1 MDITLTEEMIR
12 QRTSEQSFRKGWD
25 YYRAHSI
32 FDEYFQTTPNGIV
45 LYAQCRGSYA
55 PSYYLRAVL
64 TRDGISSATCTCPYD
79 YGGDCKHIVAL
90 LLKFLQ
96 EPETFPERTSL
107 NELVAGLEKDE
118 LEKLLIQL
126 LRTHPDLYN
135 QVELSVAL
143 LKLASTTIGPEH
155 PGEAG
160 SSADRSA
167 DYEKL
172 LRKQVK
178 RILAERASYG
188 DEYEDER
195 DYGYGYS
202 YSYEEYAAGDEY
214 AETDE
219 DEDGYDYD
227 EEGDYWA
234 REPAYLDQLESIVQV
249 ALKHLADGSPRTALT
264 ILRILLEESIEA
276 YPGEGSFDGGLED
289 FIEGLGMPLAEAI
302 LGAELDEQERDE
314 LRQSMETLLYDLPDE
329 VYESSLEVIMAAL
342 ECGMEGS
349 VEGWISGEE
358 LIQARLNVL
367 ERQGRIDEY
376 LERVKVV
383 NTVQYVHKLLELDRL
398 DDAMAVSQEQMS
410 DVFYHRLAEK
420 LHQAGRTDEAI
431 DMALRGLEK
440 QGSAALDLYTWL
452 APVADAQGKTEI
464 ALKAYIGLF
473 NRLPSLPVYRAIK
486 RLSGEEWESMR
497 PAMIARIETGG
508 YSHDLL
514 LGIYMEEGS
523 FDEAIALAES
533 RIYDTHLL
541 AKVVKAVLPHRPD
554 WAIRQSIEQAEAIIA
569 QTNSTRYLDAARWLE
584 YAKEAYLQAGRMDE
598 WEGLIAQV
606 REVYYRRKALLKA
619 IAHL

>member
-12 QRTSEQSFRKGWD
+12 QRTSQQSFRKGWN

-45 LYAQCRGSYA
+45 LYAQCRGSFA
-55 PSYYLRAVL
+55 PSYYLRVVL
-64 TRDGISSATCTCPYD
+64 TRDGISSAACTCPYD

-90 LLKFLQ
+90 LLEFLQ
-96 EPETFPERTSL
+96 EPEKFPERTSV

-118 LEKLLIQL
+118 LEELLIQL
-126 LRTHPDLYN
+126 LRTHPGLYN

-143 LKLASTTIGPEH
+143 LKLAPTTIEPKLS
-155 PGEAG
+155 GETR

-167 DYEKL
+167 NYEKL

-188 DEYEDER
+188 DEYEDEP
-195 DYGYGYS
+195 DYGYS
-202 YSYEEYAAGDEY
+202 YSYDEYNEGDEY

-219 DEDGYDYD
+219 DEEGYDYD
-227 EEGDYWA
+227 EESDYWA

-276 YPGEGSFDGGLED
+276 YPGTGSFDGGLED

-302 LGAELDEQERDE
+302 LSADLDEQEREE
-314 LRQSMETLLYDLPDE
+314 LRHSMETLLYDLPDE
-329 VYESSLEVIMAAL
+329 VYEDSLEVIMAAL

-349 VEGWISGEE
+349 VEGWISGED
-358 LIQARLNVL
+358 LLQARLNVL
-367 ERQGRIDEY
+367 ERQGRVDEY

-383 NTVQYVHKLLELDRL
+383 NTVQYVNKLLELDRL
-398 DDAMAVSQEQMS
+398 DDAIAAGQELMS
-410 DVFYHRLAEK
+410 DVIYHRLAEK
-420 LHQAGRTDEAI
+420 LHKAGRTDEAI
-431 DMALRGLEK
+431 DMALQGLEK
-440 QGSAALDLYTWL
+440 QGTAALDLYSWL
-452 APVADAQGKTEI
+452 APVAEAQGKTEI
-464 ALKAYIGLF
+464 ALKAYTGLF
-473 NRLPSLPVYRAIK
+473 NRLPSLPAYRAIK
-486 RLSGEEWESMR
+486 RLAGEDWESMR
-497 PAMIARIETGG
+497 PAMIERIKTGG

-514 LGIYMEEGS
+514 LGIYMEEES

-533 RIYDTHLL
+533 RIYDTSLL
-541 AKVVKAVLPHRPD
+541 AKVVKAVLHHRPD
-554 WAIRQSIEQAEAIIA
+554 WAIRQSTEQADAIIA
-569 QTNSTRYLDAARWLE
+569 QTNSTRYPDAARWLE

-606 REVYYRRKALLKA
+606 REIYYRRKALLKA